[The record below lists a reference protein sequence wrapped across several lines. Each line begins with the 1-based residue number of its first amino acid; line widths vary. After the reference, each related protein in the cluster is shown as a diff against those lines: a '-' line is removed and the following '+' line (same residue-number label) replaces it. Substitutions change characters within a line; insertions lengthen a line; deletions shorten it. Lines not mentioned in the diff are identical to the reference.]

1 MIEKKSKK
9 PKTVQ
14 LGAEMPI
21 RFVRRFQKHCKKTGR
36 VQTRGCSTRSA
47 ICWMLEDQPAVEFA
61 EDGLQVISPERGALE
76 EIIERLLIAA
86 NLPGHLRHAD
96 LLPLHLA
103 LNLFA

>member
-21 RFVRRFQKHCKKTGR
+21 RFVRRF
-36 VQTRGCSTRSA
+36 QTRGCSTRSA